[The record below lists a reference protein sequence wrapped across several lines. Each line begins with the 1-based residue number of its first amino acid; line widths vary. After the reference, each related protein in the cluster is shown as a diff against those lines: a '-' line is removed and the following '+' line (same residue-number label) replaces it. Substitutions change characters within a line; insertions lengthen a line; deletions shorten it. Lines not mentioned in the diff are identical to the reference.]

1 MPTQPLTQH
10 SFDTAISNHAIVLV
24 DFWASWCGWC
34 TRFAPIFADSAAAH
48 PEILHATVDTEA
60 EPAITAAAQVSSLP
74 TLLGFREGVLVY
86 SNPGF
91 QTAAQLEEVVQ
102 QIRWLDMDEVR
113 RELGGQGPSGAP
125 AQPAP
130 AGPEPARAGLAPG
143 RADYGWPGLGGR

>member
-10 SFDTAISNHAIVLV
+10 SFETAIANHTIVLV

-34 TRFAPIFADSAAAH
+34 TRFAPVFADSAAAH

-74 TLLGFREGVLVY
+74 TLLGFREGLLVY
-86 SNPGF
+86 TNPGF

-113 RELGGQGPSGAP
+113 RELGVQSPSGAP
-125 AQPAP
+125 AHTVAAP
-130 AGPEPARAGLAPG
+130 QPARAGLAPG